1 MDSLPNPKEKKILSP
16 APKHNFYI
24 YCAAAAA
31 CIVVFVALFCVSF
44 FKENRPIAN
53 SAAVLKEHHDAED
66 RTFDRIADYTMMDN
80 EDIYASVADHLTHD
94 DDETD
99 FLFPFLCAFDIAT
112 NSSRRSEQQN
122 FKVRSGRL
130 RSSDGT
136 ICINSCR
143 IKPGRSRQVFPAL
156 PRVTPQD
163 AGIFHGEKHVS
174 PYGYE
179 R

>member
-1 MDSLPNPKEKKILSP
+1 MEIDEEILLTKSGKKNPFTIPDGYFEHFTSQLMDSLPDPKEKKIPSP

-80 EDIYASVADHLTHD
+80 EDIYASVADH
-94 DDETD
+94 
-99 FLFPFLCAFDIAT
+99 
-112 NSSRRSEQQN
+112 
-122 FKVRSGRL
+122 
-130 RSSDGT
+130 
-136 ICINSCR
+136 
-143 IKPGRSRQVFPAL
+143 
-156 PRVTPQD
+156 
-163 AGIFHGEKHVS
+163 
-174 PYGYE
+174 
-179 R
+179 